1 MDLCLFNDLVECI
14 QEDEPGFLS
23 EEFVKWFNEHDTGER
38 TPESI
43 QEEGKYL
50 EDFNKL
56 LFFSSIYYKEWEKE
70 SEWIQEVF
78 SFFGKYC
85 IYDFIKHIDITNAS
99 DNQIYAAKILSKDI
113 NIFDSSKPDRNKEVV
128 NVLDILQR
136 IL

>member
-1 MDLCLFNDLVECI
+1 MDLDILNDPVECI
-14 QEDEPGFLS
+14 EDTIPGYLS
-23 EEFVKWFNEHDTGER
+23 KEFVEWFKRQDKTER

-43 QEEGKYL
+43 QEEAKYI

-70 SEWIQEVF
+70 SDWIQEVF

-99 DNQIYAAKILSKDI
+99 DNQIYAAKVLSKDI

-128 NVLDILQR
+128 NILDILQR
-136 IL
+136 II